1 MNKLA
6 IIICLITGLS
16 FLIGYIINKLIKNKN
31 NLEFF
36 SISFAFVI
44 LMGLCFFDLLPEC
57 IENINNIFIILMY
70 VSFGIIFLKSFDY
83 ILPHHEH
90 SSDHLHGEHI
100 SLITFIAI
108 FLHNI
113 LECFL
118 IYMVSISNI
127 NSGILM
133 AIGVMCHNI
142 PLSIS
147 INTLNSSNK
156 KNIIMTVLLILSS
169 VILPLIFGIF
179 NINIGNNV
187 IGALTGVTLGMLIH
201 ITLFELLC
209 EVKENYKNKYT
220 IYGLVFGIVFSIL
233 IFLG

>member
-57 IENINNIFIILMY
+57 IENINNIFI
-70 VSFGIIFLKSFDY
+70 KSFDY